1 MLLPAD
7 ADDVCDDRRMAVV
20 VWTWRKREGPRVGR
34 AWNAVET
41 GVERSKRRAVA
52 DLILVRGWREVA
64 VDGGGEFEILGIF
77 DVMRRVET

>member
-1 MLLPAD
+1 MLLLPAD

-52 DLILVRGWREVA
+52 DLILVRV
-64 VDGGGEFEILGIF
+64 GGEVGGKL
-77 DVMRRVET
+77 VWTVEVNSRFSVFLM

>member
-52 DLILVRGWREVA
+52 DLILVRV
-64 VDGGGEFEILGIF
+64 GGEVGGKLLWT
-77 DVMRRVET
+77 VEVNSRFSVFLM

>member
-34 AWNAVET
+34 TWNAVET
-41 GVERSKRRAVA
+41 SVERSKRRAVA
-52 DLILVRGWREVA
+52 DLILVRV
-64 VDGGGEFEILGIF
+64 GGEVGGKLLWT
-77 DVMRRVET
+77 VEVNSRFSVFLM

>member
-1 MLLPAD
+1 MLLLLPAV

-34 AWNAVET
+34 TWNAVET

-52 DLILVRGWREVA
+52 DLILVRV
-64 VDGGGEFEILGIF
+64 GGEVGGKL
-77 DVMRRVET
+77 VWTVEVNSRFSVFLM

>member
-1 MLLPAD
+1 MLLLPAD

-34 AWNAVET
+34 TWNAVET

-52 DLILVRGWREVA
+52 DLILVRV
-64 VDGGGEFEILGIF
+64 GGEVGGKL
-77 DVMRRVET
+77 VWTVEVNSRFSVFLM

>member
-1 MLLPAD
+1 MLLLPAD
-7 ADDVCDDRRMAVV
+7 ADDVCDGRRMAVV

-52 DLILVRGWREVA
+52 DLILVRV
-64 VDGGGEFEILGIF
+64 GGEVGGKL
-77 DVMRRVET
+77 VWTVEVNSRFSVFLM

>member
-1 MLLPAD
+1 MLLLLPAV

-52 DLILVRGWREVA
+52 DLILVRV
-64 VDGGGEFEILGIF
+64 GGEVGGKL
-77 DVMRRVET
+77 VWTVEVNSRFSVFLM

>member
-1 MLLPAD
+1 MLLLLPAV

-52 DLILVRGWREVA
+52 DLILVRV
-64 VDGGGEFEILGIF
+64 GGEVGGKLLWT
-77 DVMRRVET
+77 VEVNSRFSVFLM

>member
-1 MLLPAD
+1 VLLLLPAV

-52 DLILVRGWREVA
+52 DLILVRV
-64 VDGGGEFEILGIF
+64 GGEVGGKL
-77 DVMRRVET
+77 VWTVEVNSRFSVFLM